1 MSQIISVLLFLII
14 FRRWLFPCEGFR
26 LFLLIFLIFNWLW
39 VIVFEV
45 VHVDVCIELFYIVHT

>member
-14 FRRWLFPCEGFR
+14 FRRWLFPSEGFR
-26 LFLLIFLIFNWLW
+26 LFLLVFLIFNRLW